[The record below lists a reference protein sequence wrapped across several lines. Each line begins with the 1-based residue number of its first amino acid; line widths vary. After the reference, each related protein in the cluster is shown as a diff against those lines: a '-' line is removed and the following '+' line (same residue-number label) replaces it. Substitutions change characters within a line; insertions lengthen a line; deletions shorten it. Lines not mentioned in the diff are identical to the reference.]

1 MDLNVTVATN
11 IGEISSL
18 KQQSIMNLR
27 PEIERLFP
35 DGVNVDVN
43 QDRIT
48 ILFQNVDSNL
58 LKDIQFSN
66 NIGELFILM
75 LNKLLIEKYS
85 FFEIIYVDLLSE
97 KINFNKQEQELK
109 ELDINLLG
117 EGKEYRYRDD
127 KFEIRFKYEPN
138 YTNISEKNI
147 YKNIILGSKHQENEL
162 KQIKHELETS
172 FEKISSL
179 DGKLFYKYIN
189 ENEWEKCF

>member
-172 FEKISSL
+172 FEKITSL

-189 ENEWEKCF
+189 ENE